1 VGSRDKNYNAY
12 CSATCCMA
20 ALKFAHLVKEK
31 TSAEVYDF
39 YIDMRTAFKDY
50 EEFYNRLMEE
60 GTIFIRGRAAEIT
73 DAARLPG
80 EEGKLIVQAE
90 DTLIG
95 KQRRIPVDMVI
106 LMGAM
111 EPQHDAVEVSHRFGI
126 GCSEA
131 GFFTERH
138 PKLDPVA
145 TMSDGVF
152 IAGACQGPKDIP
164 ATVGQGAAAA
174 ARVLTLIGQ
183 GEVEIEP
190 IRAQIDETRCS
201 GCRICNNLCPY
212 GAIDFIDDL
221 GVSRVNPALCK
232 GCGTCVAACP
242 SQVINGQ
249 HYTFDSLMS
258 QIEGILYDVRQNGQN
273 VTFAESIPAGD

>member
-1 VGSRDKNYNAY
+1 MHFVRGK
-12 CSATCCMA
+12 
-20 ALKFAHLVKEK
+20 V
-31 TSAEVYDF
+31 AEV
-39 YIDMRTAFKDY
+39 
-50 EEFYNRLMEE
+50 
-60 GTIFIRGRAAEIT
+60 T
-73 DAARLPG
+73 DAARMPG
-80 EEGKLIVQAE
+80 EEGKLIVQVE

-111 EPQHDAVEVSHRFGI
+111 EPREDAVEVSHRFGI

-145 TMSDGVF
+145 TFTDGVF

-164 ATVGQGAAAA
+164 DSVAQGAAAA

-190 IRAQIDETRCS
+190 VRAQIIEERCS
-201 GCRICNNLCPY
+201 GCRICNNLCPF
-212 GAIDFIDDL
+212 GAIDYIEDL

-242 SQVINGQ
+242 SQVITGQ
-249 HYTFDSLMS
+249 HYTFESLMS
-258 QIEGILYDVRQNGQN
+258 QIEGILYDVSDGSRHAT
-273 VTFAESIPAGD
+273 VTEAQPVEAK